1 MIISSFNIVS
11 RDGWSDS
18 GLLAWCPFVLDKL
31 QKIVHSFRSN
41 HQNNLSS
48 VQKLFVLPWNIAWW
62 IESVLSWSM
71 KESPMCAGSLLILEL
86 PLVISYKIMEHD
98 PVEGV
103 DLPID
108 SIVKLL

>member
-1 MIISSFNIVS
+1 
-11 RDGWSDS
+11 
-18 GLLAWCPFVLDKL
+18 
-31 QKIVHSFRSN
+31 
-41 HQNNLSS
+41 
-48 VQKLFVLPWNIAWW
+48 
-62 IESVLSWSM
+62 
-71 KESPMCAGSLLILEL
+71 MCAGSLLILEL